1 MIFIGCSFFSTETLF
16 LDEPK
21 DFIESYL
28 QRVAIS
34 PKESSFHDV
43 RGKHN
48 LESSILDLL
57 LAGTETTSTALT
69 WALLF
74 LIRYPE
80 IQIKIQ
86 NELDIVIGRS
96 QLPNLGNRANL
107 PYTEAFIHEL
117 LRYTCIAPLGLPHM
131 AGGDVETSDGKFK
144 IPKGTVVFPNL
155 YHVVN
160 DPEVFQNPR
169 SFNPSRFID
178 DNGNFIRSDR
188 MIVFG
193 IG

>member
-1 MIFIGCSFFSTETLF
+1 MSS
-16 LDEPK
+16 
-21 DFIESYL
+21 
-28 QRVAIS
+28 S
-34 PKESSFHDV
+34 PKESSFYDV
-43 RGKHN
+43 RGHHN

-69 WALLF
+69 WAILF

-80 IQIKIQ
+80 IQNKLHK
-86 NELDIVIGRS
+86 ELDTVIGRNE
-96 QLPNLGNRANL
+96 LPTLDNRTSL

-131 AGGDVETSDGKFK
+131 AGGDVETCDGKFK
-144 IPKGTVVFPNL
+144 LPKGTVIFPNL

-160 DPEVFQNPR
+160 DPLVFDNPR
-169 SFNPSRFID
+169 LFNPDRFID
-178 DNGNFIRSDR
+178 EKGNFVRSDR

-193 IG
+193 VGKYKKYVRRIKYNQL